1 MILVNVSRSAV
12 SAVTDAQLA
21 ESARGYWK
29 VSEETI
35 RNYGD
40 HLAAVRDNVIVGI
53 WRIVGHSRPDEAGGK
68 VAFDLEPA
76 PERSDLVGH
85 SVPTPWVRGAANP
98 VKRWRYQPATEPSPE
113 TAAAVVGGWHVEA
126 LTDGRLMVRSPGP
139 AHLESLV
146 NDTSSG
152 VAILRTATTTQP

>member
-53 WRIVGHSRPDEAGGK
+53 WRIGPRRRQPRQAVALSAGHRTQPQTYGG
-68 VAFDLEPA
+68 
-76 PERSDLVGH
+76 GG
-85 SVPTPWVRGAANP
+85 RGLA
-98 VKRWRYQPATEPSPE
+98 RR
-113 TAAAVVGGWHVEA
+113 G
-126 LTDGRLMVRSPGP
+126 TDRRP
-139 AHLESLV
+139 AHGPLPRAGPPRI
-146 NDTSSG
+146 T
-152 VAILRTATTTQP
+152 R